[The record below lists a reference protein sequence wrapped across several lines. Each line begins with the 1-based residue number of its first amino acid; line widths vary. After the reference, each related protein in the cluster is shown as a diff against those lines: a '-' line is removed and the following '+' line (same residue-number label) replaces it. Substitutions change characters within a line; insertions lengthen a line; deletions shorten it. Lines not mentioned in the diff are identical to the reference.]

1 MSEIGLRDSNNAS
14 AFKFEE
20 GAAMIGGGLGQND
33 EINCPAY
40 PGPTMG
46 CQAWNR
52 ALTLKLGKSMGNDMN
67 ASGADGI
74 FSPNCN
80 LHRSTYG
87 GRNCGYQSEDPIL
100 SGRYVSEIIKGISIY
115 GRMTFVKH
123 FVANDQDFNRM
134 ANMAWM
140 TEQTFRE
147 LYLRSFEEAVK
158 NGGTVGI
165 MTSFN
170 RVGGLWAGGNE
181 ALIQGVL
188 RKEWGFRGQI
198 ITDMTEN
205 KTNMDI
211 GFSFRYGGNLNLGG
225 GSTVANAIGTAS
237 NTPVRVQ
244 LRLRE
249 AMHEIAY
256 AYCHAMWRNATYN
269 AASDPSEMIV
279 SVPPKEPYLW
289 WKPAV
294 ISLDVMVYSGL
305 LVAAAAAGLTIF
317 KFFTSSRK
325 EGSVNE

>member
-1 MSEIGLRDSNNAS
+1 
-14 AFKFEE
+14 
-20 GAAMIGGGLGQND
+20 
-33 EINCPAY
+33 
-40 PGPTMG
+40 
-46 CQAWNR
+46 
-52 ALTLKLGKSMGNDMN
+52 
-67 ASGADGI
+67 
-74 FSPNCN
+74 
-80 LHRSTYG
+80 
-87 GRNCGYQSEDPIL
+87 
-100 SGRYVSEIIKGISIY
+100 
-115 GRMTFVKH
+115 MTFVKH

-134 ANMAWM
+134 SNMAWM

-170 RVGGLWAGGNE
+170 RVGGIWAGGNE

-225 GSTVANAIGTAS
+225 GNTVADSIDTVAK
-237 NTPVRVQ
+237 TPVRVQ

-256 AYCHAMWRNATYN
+256 AYCHAMWRNENYN
-269 AASDPSEMIV
+269 TTADPSEMIV
-279 SVPPKEPYLW
+279 SIPPKESYLW
-289 WKPAV
+289 WKPAI
-294 ISLDVMVYSGL
+294 ISLDAFIYGGL
-305 LVAAAAAGLTIF
+305 IVAAAAAAVVIYKSIRPAG
-317 KFFTSSRK
+317 KV
-325 EGSVNE
+325 EEDYE

>member
-1 MSEIGLRDSNNAS
+1 
-14 AFKFEE
+14 
-20 GAAMIGGGLGQND
+20 
-33 EINCPAY
+33 
-40 PGPTMG
+40 
-46 CQAWNR
+46 
-52 ALTLKLGKSMGNDMN
+52 
-67 ASGADGI
+67 
-74 FSPNCN
+74 
-80 LHRSTYG
+80 
-87 GRNCGYQSEDPIL
+87 
-100 SGRYVSEIIKGISIY
+100 
-115 GRMTFVKH
+115 MTFVKH

-170 RVGGLWAGGNE
+170 RIGGIWTGGNE
-181 ALIQGVL
+181 ALIQGIL

-211 GFSFRYGGNLNLGG
+211 GFSFRHGGNLNLGG
-225 GSTVANAIGTAS
+225 GNTVANAIGTAS

-244 LRLRE
+244 YRLRE

-269 AASDPSEMIV
+269 AASDSSETII
-279 SVPPKEPYLW
+279 SIPPKDTYLW
-289 WKPAV
+289 WQPAIV
-294 ISLDVMVYSGL
+294 SLDAFVYGGL
-305 LVAAAAAGLTIF
+305 LIGAAAAGLCIF
-317 KFFTSSRK
+317 KSVVPTTGKGK
-325 EGSVNE
+325 EENE